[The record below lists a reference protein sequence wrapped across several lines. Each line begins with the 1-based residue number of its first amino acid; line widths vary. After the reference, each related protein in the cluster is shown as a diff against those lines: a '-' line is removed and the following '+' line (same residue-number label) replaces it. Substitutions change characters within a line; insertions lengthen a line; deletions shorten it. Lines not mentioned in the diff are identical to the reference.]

1 MPVLEDRSLP
11 SPWWEIVFLSL
22 LFFLS
27 YSEIKALNLH
37 RDMTLQLRAELIV
50 EPKCRSTE
58 HRRQTYSRLDLK
70 YRYKVGEV
78 EYYGGV
84 YDVSSYSPDE
94 CREIASEILKNGY
107 VDVFVDR
114 HDPGFSVVRFARRP
128 FLLWVTIPAIATLFV
143 FIFRRHMTRLKR
155 SNRAASR

>member
-22 LFFLS
+22 LVFLS
-27 YSEIKALNLH
+27 YSEKKALNLH
-37 RDMTLQLRAELIV
+37 RDMTLQLRAELTM

-58 HRRQTYSRLDLK
+58 HRRQTYNNLDIK

-78 EYYGGV
+78 EYYGGAH
-84 YDVSSYSPDE
+84 DIFRYSVDE
-94 CREIASEILKNGY
+94 CREIASEILNNGY

-114 HDPGFSVVRFARRP
+114 HDPGFSLFRFARRP
-128 FLLWVTIPAIATLFV
+128 FLLWVTIPAIVTLFV
-143 FIFRRHMTRLKR
+143 YIFRRRMTRLKQ
-155 SNRAASR
+155 SKRAASR